1 MNFKIR
7 ITLLVLSAFIFSVI
21 VTACGTNAK
30 DDYYTNLVTEHF
42 VSTTAT
48 IVNTTNNTIE
58 ETTTTDE
65 IPTSYITDS
74 ESEEFKEK
82 QIVKAICMELYG
94 HNVYYTEEQAEQDA
108 YIMIDNVERLS
119 ENVLGSIDS
128 EESAKE
134 KGRAILLELKGSEFI
149 DSLESDFI
157 IENGEHIHFERDN
170 PPYLV
175 NYYEKYDVWRVVAR
189 LKSGKTED
197 GRYVCSTGTSPYV
210 IIRGNDGKVLAAH

>member
-1 MNFKIR
+1 MNFKLRLTI
-7 ITLLVLSAFIFSVI
+7 ILLSVSMSSLSL
-21 VTACGTNAK
+21 TACGKVAENDSSSESYVKSTISTK
-30 DDYYTNLVTEHF
+30 PIMTET
-42 VSTTAT
+42 VE
-48 IVNTTNNTIE
+48 NT
-58 ETTTTDE
+58 
-65 IPTSYITDS
+65 TSYITDS

-94 HNVYYTEEQAEQDA
+94 HNVYYTEEYAEQDA
-108 YIMIDNVERLS
+108 DIMIDNVERLS